1 MKVRVMIIHITP
13 CLTCF
18 LQSRTSEDTVET
30 FLFSTLLFILTKFE
44 DNNLIQ
50 NLDYD
55 RAAAETKGGN
65 CLVTF

>member
-18 LQSRTSEDTVET
+18 LQSRTNEDTVEK
-30 FLFSTLLFILTKFE
+30 FLFSTFLFILTKFG
-44 DNNLIQ
+44 DNLIQ

-55 RAAAETKGGN
+55 RAAAETKGEN